1 MKNLITI
8 LAYMLL
14 VCTTALA
21 QVKNEGIPYIT
32 NYTQK
37 EYKASPQNWAV
48 VQDHRGVMYFG
59 NNFGVLEF
67 DGNHWRMISLANRTI
82 VRSLA
87 VNKKGRVYVGGQDDF
102 GYLQPD
108 ASGLMTYKSLKE
120 KIAEKHRNFDDVWK
134 IYTSDEDVYFCTVLA
149 VYRLR
154 NNEITV
160 YEAPAS
166 PSGFPFVIQNKLLVP
181 VPGKG
186 IYELK
191 NNHYVLIPGSEVF
204 ADKVVVAMLP
214 HTGIK
219 SLIMTEEDGIYVY
232 DGYSSFQPTQ
242 WAVEDFLARNK
253 ITTAISLGE
262 EYALGTSHNGLLII
276 DKEGR
281 PRQHLNR
288 EKGLQNSTV
297 RSMYQDQG
305 GNLWL
310 ALNNGIDYV
319 EINSA
324 FTLFNAKNG
333 LPGTGYTSLM
343 DGETLYLGTNDGL
356 YYKTWSNA
364 ENPLNPSPFK
374 QVENSQGQVYNLQK
388 INGQLLLSHHTGP
401 YTIQNNKALKLSDHR
416 GAWLFL
422 PLATRPG
429 YVLCGTY
436 TGLLLYK
443 FVDGQLVFQN
453 RISGFD
459 ESSRIVEEDNEGNI
473 WVAHGYKG
481 VYKLKLSE
489 NLAEVKK
496 LDFYDQRAGFPS
508 NLFINVFKVDGKL
521 VFAGERGVY
530 KYDKASNRFVKHEEL
545 DKFFAA
551 GMHVRKLIE
560 DNEGNVWFSAGE
572 EMGVLKK
579 RSNGSYEAEKVLF
592 NKLEGKLIG
601 GFEHIMH
608 YNQQNV
614 LIGIDEGFVHYHPS
628 YLQAKNF
635 NKTFHALLRRVETT
649 AQAQDS
655 LLSGGTFAQ
664 NGAAVLEQSEGEV
677 PELPYELNSLK
688 FTFGAISYDDID
700 KVQYQYLLEGFDTK
714 WSPWSVSLQKEY
726 TNLPEGSYTF
736 RVRAKNV
743 YGNESEEAT
752 YSFVILPPWYRSVWA
767 YIGYLVLGVLL
778 LLLLKHFMD
787 RNLNATKAR
796 LQEEKEKELR
806 LKEAQHM
813 EEVLQAEKE
822 IIRLNNEKLENE
834 LLHKNKELTSSAV
847 HVMQNMQAVH
857 KVRDQLQET
866 LEQISDKDT
875 QKQVKKLLKSVD
887 EEIKFEN
894 NWEQF
899 ELHFDQVHQDFLKR
913 LREDYP
919 ELTPRDLKLCAYLRL
934 NLTSKEIAS
943 LLKLSLRGIE
953 TSRYRIRKKMN
964 LDQEENLTEFML
976 NY

>member
-1 MKNLITI
+1 MRNSL
-8 LAYMLL
+8 LSLVFSFL
-14 VCTTALA
+14 VCASAFA

-32 NYTQK
+32 TYSQK
-37 EYKASPQNWAV
+37 GYKASPQNWAV
-48 VQDHRGVMYFG
+48 VQDHRGLMYFG

-67 DGNHWRMISLANRTI
+67 DGNHWRTISLDNRTI

-87 VNKKGRVYVGGQDDF
+87 VDRKGRVYVGGQDDF

-108 ASGLMTYKSLKE
+108 VSGLMRYRSLKD
-120 KIAEKHRNFDDVWK
+120 KLAKKYQSFDDVWK
-134 IYTSDEDVYFCTVLA
+134 IYTSDDDVFFCTVLA

-154 NNEITV
+154 DDEITV
-160 YEAPAS
+160 YEAPVS
-166 PSGFPFVIQNKLLVP
+166 PSGFPFIIQNKLLVP

-191 NNHYVLIPGSEVF
+191 NNRYVLIPDSELF
-204 ADKVVVAMLP
+204 ADKVIVAMLP
-214 HTGIK
+214 YTGAK
-219 SLIMTEEDGIYVY
+219 SLIMTEEDGIYIY
-232 DGYSSFQPTQ
+232 DGYSNFEPTQ
-242 WAVEDFLARNK
+242 WQVEEFLARNK
-253 ITTAISLGE
+253 ITTAIALGE

-276 DKEGR
+276 DKEGK

-297 RSMYQDQG
+297 RDIYQDHG

-319 EINSA
+319 ETNSA

-343 DGETLYLGTNDGL
+343 DGEILYLGTNDGL

-364 ENPLNPSPFK
+364 ENPLNPSPFRL
-374 QVENSQGQVYNLQK
+374 VENSQGQVYNLQK
-388 INGQLLLSHHTGP
+388 INGQLLMSHHTGP
-401 YTIQNNKALKLSDHR
+401 YTIKNNRAQKLSNHL
-416 GAWLFL
+416 GAWVFV
-422 PLATRPG
+422 PLSSHPG

-436 TGLLLYK
+436 NGLLLYK
-443 FVDGQLVFQN
+443 FIDGQLMFLN

-459 ESSRIVEEDNEGNI
+459 ESSRIVEEDKEGNI

-481 VYKLKLSE
+481 VYKLQLTEKLDKV
-489 NLAEVKK
+489 AK
-496 LDFYDQRAGFPS
+496 LDFYNQQAGFPS

-521 VFAGERGVY
+521 VFTGERGVY
-530 KYDKASNRFVKHEEL
+530 KYNKAANKFEPHEEL
-545 DKFFAA
+545 NKFF
-551 GMHVRKLIE
+551 GKETHVRKLIE
-560 DNEGNVWFSAGE
+560 DSEGNIWFSSGE
-572 EMGVLKK
+572 ELGVLKR
-579 RSNGSYEAEKVLF
+579 RSNGSYEMEKMLF

-614 LIGIDEGFVHYHPS
+614 LIGIDEGFVHYHPT

-635 NKTFHALLRRVETT
+635 NKTFQVLLRRIVST

-655 LLSGGTFAQ
+655 LVSGGTFERQ
-664 NGAAVLEQSEGEV
+664 GVAVMQQSEDELA
-677 PELPYELNSLK
+677 ELPYEQNSLK
-688 FTFGAISYDDID
+688 FTYSAISYDDID
-700 KVQYQYLLEGFDTK
+700 KVQYQYKLEGFEHK
-714 WSPWSVSLQKEY
+714 WSPWTSSLQKEY
-726 TNLPEGSYTF
+726 TNLPEGGYTF

-743 YGNESEEAT
+743 YGTESEEAT

-767 YIGYLVLGVLL
+767 YVGYLVLGVLL
-778 LLLLKHFMD
+778 LLLLKHLMD
-787 RNLNATKAR
+787 QHINATKAK
-796 LQEEKEKELR
+796 LQEEKEKELK
-806 LKEAQHM
+806 LKEARHM
-813 EEVLQAEKE
+813 EEVLKAEKE

-834 LLHKNKELTSSAV
+834 LVHKNKELTSSAV

-866 LEQISDKDT
+866 LDQISCKDT

-913 LREDYP
+913 LRKDYP
-919 ELTPRDLKLCAYLRL
+919 ELTHRDLKLCAYLRL

-964 LDQEENLTEFML
+964 LDQEENLTEFVL

>member
-1 MKNLITI
+1 MI
-8 LAYMLL
+8 LMCMLL
-14 VCTTALA
+14 ACAATLA
-21 QVKNEGIPYIT
+21 QGRNEGIPYIT

-37 EYKASPQNWAV
+37 EYKSSPQNWAA
-48 VQDHRGVMYFG
+48 VQDHRGVLYFG

-67 DGNHWRMISLANRTI
+67 DGNHWRTISLANRTI

-87 VNKKGRVYVGGQDDF
+87 VDKKGRVYVGGQDDF

-108 ASGLMTYKSLKE
+108 ASGRMSYQSLKPRIE
-120 KIAEKHRNFDDVWK
+120 KKYRDFDDIWK
-134 IYTSDEDVYFCTVLA
+134 IYISEEDVFFCSVLA

-154 NNEITV
+154 DNEITV
-160 YEAPAS
+160 YEAPAA
-166 PSGFPFVIQNKLLVP
+166 PSGFPFVVQKKLLVP
-181 VPGKG
+181 VPGQG
-186 IYELK
+186 IYELR
-191 NNHYVLIPGSEVF
+191 NERFMLIPGSE
-204 ADKVVVAMLP
+204 ALATKVVVAMLP
-214 HTGIK
+214 YSGGKT
-219 SLIMTEEDGIYVY
+219 LIMTEENGVYLY
-232 DGYSSFQPTQ
+232 DGYSSFEPAGWPT
-242 WAVEDFLARNK
+242 EDFLIRNK
-253 ITTAISLGE
+253 INTAIPLGE
-262 EYALGTSHNGLLII
+262 EYAIGTSHNGLLIV

-297 RSMYQDQG
+297 RSIYQDQG

-333 LPGTGYTSLM
+333 LPGTGYASLL
-343 DGETLYLGTNDGL
+343 DGDILYLGTNDGL
-356 YYKTWSNA
+356 FYKPWSDA
-364 ENPLNPSPFK
+364 ENPLNPSSFR

-388 INGQLLLSHHTGP
+388 INGQLLMSHHSGP
-401 YTIQNNKALKLSDHR
+401 YTIENNKARKLSDHR
-416 GAWLFL
+416 GAWIFV
-422 PLATRPG
+422 PLASRPD

-436 TGLLLYK
+436 SGLLLYK
-443 FVDGQLVFQN
+443 VVDGRLIFQH
-453 RISGFD
+453 RMSGFD
-459 ESSRIVEEDNEGNI
+459 ESSRIVEEDKEGHI

-481 VYKLKLSE
+481 VYKLKLSA
-489 NLAEVKK
+489 NLDTVEQ
-496 LDFYDQRAGFPS
+496 LRFYDQRAGFPS
-508 NLFINVFKVDGKL
+508 NLFINVFKVDGEL
-521 VFAGERGVY
+521 VFTGEQGVY
-530 KYDKASNRFVKHEEL
+530 RYDQGKDRFVRHEEL
-545 DKFFAA
+545 SKFFAE
-551 GMHVRKLIE
+551 GTHVRKLIE
-560 DNEGNVWFSAGE
+560 DREGNVWFSAGE

-579 RSNGSYEAEKVLF
+579 RSNGSYEVEKIPF

-614 LIGIDEGFVHYHPS
+614 LIGTDEGFVHFHPS

-635 NKTFHALLRRVETT
+635 NRSFHTLLRRVEIT

-655 LLSGGTFAQ
+655 LLSGGTFARE
-664 NGAAVLEQSEGEV
+664 GEAVLDQSESEV
-677 PELPYELNSLK
+677 PALPYTLNSLK
-688 FTFGAISYDDID
+688 FTFSAIFYEDID
-700 KVQYQYLLEGFDTK
+700 KVQYQYNLEGFETK
-714 WSPWSVSLQKEY
+714 WSPWTASLQKEY
-726 TNLPEGSYTF
+726 TNLPEGRYTF
-736 RVRAKNV
+736 HVRAKNV

-752 YSFVILPPWYRSVWA
+752 YTFVIVPPWYRSVWA
-767 YIGYLVLGVLL
+767 YIGYFVLGMLL
-778 LLLLKHFMD
+778 LLLLKHLMD
-787 RNLNATKAR
+787 RHINATEAR
-796 LQEEKEKELR
+796 LQEEKEKEIK

-822 IIRLNNEKLENE
+822 IIRLNNEKLESE
-834 LLHKNKELTSSAV
+834 LVHKNKELTSSAV
-847 HVMQNMQAVH
+847 HVMQNMEAVH

-866 LEQISDKDT
+866 IDQISCKDT

-919 ELTPRDLKLCAYLRL
+919 ELTHRDLKLCAYLRL

-953 TSRYRIRKKMN
+953 TSRYRIRKKIN
-964 LDQEENLTEFML
+964 LSQEENLTEFML